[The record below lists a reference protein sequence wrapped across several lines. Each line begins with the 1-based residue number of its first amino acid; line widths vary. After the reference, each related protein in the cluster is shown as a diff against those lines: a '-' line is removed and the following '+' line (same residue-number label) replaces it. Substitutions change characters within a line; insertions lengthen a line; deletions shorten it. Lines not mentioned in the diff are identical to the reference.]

1 MSLFK
6 IKTIT
11 IDHTEKNIRI
21 SRSITINE
29 NSDRYICIPDE
40 ISNEESVEILDSVE
54 NGSTLLHSEKP
65 SFPEDLKY
73 FKNKKFKIQMV
84 EGNHIF
90 GKLIGSSNETKSI
103 TLNVESYHSFK
114 SDNSLPNGMIKLEHS
129 KILSYFLLSSDNDNN
144 NNDDDGFYIKNNCER
159 ITKIEIN
166 NNKVKRD
173 IIVNYNIHIQKQGA
187 EFGHFIHLVKG
198 LKSGKQLYCKAN
210 LKDDLPITIV
220 TEYKWKPFI
229 DIDSSDNVQLRIKTL
244 AEKKKV
250 IYKIDNLKCYNNI
263 TTNIQINKFQTTA
276 NRAILVY
283 PGGPLQV
290 SIYFKNNSKLF
301 LTKTRC
307 KLIQNDLIENENK
320 EQTDDDDDDDDDEED
335 EDEDSDEEGDIF
347 DTAFNSPPSELL
359 PSISSVS
366 SNRNNNNNISIK
378 TNANPIRRSV
388 NSDLFACQLL
398 SIVKPNSIG
407 IISFIIPTEKLK
419 LFKDIGHQALFE
431 TRGKESNINQI
442 KVSSVFTILE
452 TETLNKITYQVAN
465 ISQHSI
471 KLIIY
476 TGYGIIG
483 TETPLNEYTKV
494 LITPTINENNNNNNN
509 RVIEKIDETLYLIQN
524 CVGFSIVNFEL
535 YNSKCK
541 QLMTNSRLPQDALSL
556 LNNNGISITYSPNVF
571 KCHDLTHLSRN
582 AQDSLFKFLGS
593 ITLEDKTSS
602 YFNKPYLPGP
612 LTNYLFDQTISSKSS
627 GTSVL
632 SNMVSSNPRVLKLG
646 LFDSENPQSQQNDK
660 HNNTNTPSSS
670 KYGSS
675 FIEGSFSSRED
686 SHSKKSSRIIS

>member
-84 EGNHIF
+84 EGNHIV
-90 GKLIGSSNETKSI
+90 GKLIESSNETKSI

-129 KILSYFLLSSDNDNN
+129 KVLSYFLLSSDNDNN
-144 NNDDDGFYIKNNCER
+144 SNNNDDFYIKNNCER

-173 IIVNYNIHIQKQGA
+173 IIVNYNIHIQKYGA

-220 TEYKWKPFI
+220 TEYKWRPFL

-244 AEKKKV
+244 ADKKKV
-250 IYKIDNLKCYNNI
+250 IYKIDNFKCYNNI

-307 KLIQNDLIENENK
+307 KLIQNDLIENENENK
-320 EQTDDDDDDDDDEED
+320 EQTDDDEDDDDEGED
-335 EDEDSDEEGDIF
+335 EDEDNF
-347 DTAFNSPPSELL
+347 DTAFNSQPSEI
-359 PSISSVS
+359 PPSVS
-366 SNRNNNNNISIK
+366 SNRNNNNINIK
-378 TNANPIRRSV
+378 TSANPIRRNV

-419 LFKDIGHQALFE
+419 LFKDIGHQTLFE

-494 LITPTINENNNNNNN
+494 LITPTVNENNNNNNSN

-541 QLMTNSRLPQDALSL
+541 QLMTNSRLPQDALNL
-556 LNNNGISITYSPNVF
+556 LNNNGISITYSPNSF

-602 YFNKPYLPGP
+602 YFNKPYLPYP

-627 GTSVL
+627 GNVL
-632 SNMVSSNPRVLKLG
+632 SNMVSCNVRAPKLG

-660 HNNTNTPSSS
+660 HNNPNVPSSS
-670 KYGSS
+670 KYSSS
-675 FIEGSFSSRED
+675 FIEGTFSSRED
-686 SHSKKSSRIIS
+686 NHSKKSSRIIS